1 MLILKKIILSL
12 LQLVALLLIL
22 VFLNSNVLTLHRV
35 DGDYHEPG
43 FKNGNIYIV
52 YKESDY
58 KEGDTVLYSFSENK
72 VPNSEKGVIYNLER
86 FFQILPFIKA
96 PVEYKIGRILTTS
109 GKVISCCDQNSWMQV
124 DAVGVNER
132 MYLPAMYQGNVSIE
146 PVKVPLGSIA
156 ITSNNRVS
164 SKDIKI
170 IPKENIYGVVG
181 NRVWPIT

>member
-1 MLILKKIILSL
+1 
-12 LQLVALLLIL
+12 
-22 VFLNSNVLTLHRV
+22 
-35 DGDYHEPG
+35 
-43 FKNGNIYIV
+43 
-52 YKESDY
+52 
-58 KEGDTVLYSFSENK
+58 
-72 VPNSEKGVIYNLER
+72 
-86 FFQILPFIKA
+86 
-96 PVEYKIGRILTTS
+96 
-109 GKVISCCDQNSWMQV
+109 MQV

-132 MYLPAMYQGNVSIE
+132 MYLPAMYQGNVAIE